1 MGQPRERS
9 ASERP
14 IVACGCHGADMLDRC
29 MASQCAEL
37 SSFHGI
43 VRERCV
49 LCDSRHKLRRTTSA
63 EVHFSFSLTYT
74 PANMKNNQRTLSIAF
89 FLFCATTMA
98 QVVDDGAGNHRLAG
112 GIGMPNSFTIGD
124 SYLMSPQG
132 HSQRT
137 LRSDAVPLP
146 RLQERKSALSDAF
159 SGDPDRI
166 RTCNQQNRNLPFY
179 PVELRGRFA
188 AAKIAGRSQGQEA
201 GPGAMSGLAPAPASC
216 A

>member
-1 MGQPRERS
+1 MRALSHVAILGSLILLLEPLDIRCQWNTGGGGNQYLSSPTVGVVVGTTTTSPPSALTVYGNQMTPTTGEVFQTITANNVDSYWRMNRGGEMGQ
-9 ASERP
+9 
-14 IVACGCHGADMLDRC
+14 I
-29 MASQCAEL
+29 
-37 SSFHGI
+37 
-43 VRERCV
+43 
-49 LCDSRHKLRRTTSA
+49 
-63 EVHFSFSLTYT
+63 FS
-74 PANMKNNQRTLSIAF
+74 
-89 FLFCATTMA
+89 
-98 QVVDDGAGNHRLAG
+98 
-112 GIGMPNSFTIGD
+112 
-124 SYLMSPQG
+124 LMSPQG